1 MFSRVNCPS
10 CKTIHLFLI
19 ALIVA
24 FGLCIPA
31 VNAPS
36 FAAKTPAQVKN
47 LKVVDITDFSFTI
60 EWKAVKNA
68 KHYEVNVKKAS
79 ANKWSKVDV
88 TTENWT
94 KVDVAKCDTA
104 YKVRVRAVNDG
115 KKGKWSAVKTV
126 RTKLKTPNAIW
137 AKYISSSVIE
147 VEWHPSYG
155 AKQYKVTW
163 DDMSTDILGSKVVK
177 KSQTSFRVENL
188 AESCGYSFKVQAKD
202 GKKLSNAVMV
212 DLSTYAEGCVLQK
225 INPYSAK
232 YSLTRF
238 IQDSSEYD
246 IPAMYITSFDD
257 VGYLESDG
265 FYFPDLYVE
274 EITLKKGV
282 MSQNVAG
289 SLKKETITETQI
301 LHVGDTITTLGG
313 QTVKIAQLRVTTNPN
328 EVFENCIDYREAY
341 TRIDDLDLYIE
352 TTIPGTGA
360 PGPTMFV
367 NWTRDWQPVY

>member
-1 MFSRVNCPS
+1 MKKRR
-10 CKTIHLFLI
+10 LL
-19 ALIVA
+19 ALS
-24 FGLCIPA
+24 LCLALPLTACGGRAGSQSASGSVTSAETSAEPQPVIPA
-31 VNAPS
+31 
-36 FAAKTPAQVKN
+36 AADELTLGFYSVEGLHPY
-47 LKVVDITDFSFTI
+47 T
-60 EWKAVKNA
+60 
-68 KHYEVNVKKAS
+68 
-79 ANKWSKVDV
+79 
-88 TTENWT
+88 
-94 KVDVAKCDTA
+94 CDN
-104 YKVRVRAVNDG
+104 AVNQ
-115 KKGKWSAVKTV
+115 
-126 RTKLKTPNAIW
+126 L
-137 AKYISSSVIE
+137 
-147 VEWHPSYG
+147 
-155 AKQYKVTW
+155 VTHLIYEPLFEL
-163 DDMSTDILGSKVVK
+163 DET
-177 KSQTSFRVENL
+177 FAPEPCL
-188 AESCGYSFKVQAKD
+188 AESCSYSFKVQAKD

-367 NWTRDWQPVY
+367 NWTRDWQQVY